1 MEGFVCEYEN
11 VFCSALSAVVYREMK
26 LAFDSLWH
34 DVVVIKPPW
43 TLSNVI
49 GIIDK

>member
-1 MEGFVCEYEN
+1 MDGLVCEYEN
-11 VFCSALSAVVYREMK
+11 VFCSALSAVVYKEMK
-26 LAFDSLWH
+26 VAFNSLWSA
-34 DVVVIKPPW
+34 VVMVKPPW